1 MTTTNFIKHI
11 FDKNISEEVHN
22 AFKRYSVGEFVKEP
36 LTVKNSKTGFVV
48 QGGFEYLNF
57 MQRFVAE
64 NVKGEVEVEGVI
76 ETVKDLSPVLK
87 KIGVKFEEERR
98 FGKPGSKF
106 ALPIQKISKD
116 TYKKLVNELFTEYLL
131 FNAKADGVLLKVKKK
146 TTPKLGSPTDKFVT
160 LKLPLNFMTTF
171 KEDYLFDVDA
181 KDFKDLVI
189 EHKYFVENIAVDDKL
204 LAKDAD
210 LARKKAIRVG
220 EISRRIMV
228 DGKVVKDYKVKFK
241 V

>member
-11 FDKNISEEVHN
+11 FDKNITSEVHN
-22 AFKRYSVGEFVKEP
+22 AFMRYSIGEFVKEP
-36 LTVKNSKTGFVV
+36 VTVKNTKTGFTV

-64 NVKGEVEVEGVI
+64 NVKGDVEIDGVI
-76 ETVKDLSPVLK
+76 ETVKDLSSALK

-98 FGKPGSKF
+98 FGKSGSKF
-106 ALPIQKISKD
+106 VLPTQKISKD
-116 TYKKLVNELFTEYLL
+116 IYKKLVNELFTEYLL
-131 FNAKADGVLLKVKKK
+131 FNVKAEGVLLKVKSK

-160 LKLPLNFMTTF
+160 LKLPVGFRSTF
-171 KEDYLFDVDA
+171 KEDYLFDVEV

-189 EHKYFVENIAVDDKL
+189 EHKYFVENIDVDNKL

-210 LARKKAIRVG
+210 LARKKAIRIG
-220 EISRRIMV
+220 EISRKLTV
-228 DGKVVKDYKVKFK
+228 DGKVVKEYKVKFK

>member
-11 FDKNISEEVHN
+11 FDRNITPEVHN
-22 AFKRYSVGEFVKEP
+22 AFMRYSVGEFTKEP
-36 LTVKNSKTGFVV
+36 VMVKNTKTGFTV

-64 NVKGEVEVEGVI
+64 NVKGDVEVDGVI
-76 ETVKDLSPVLK
+76 ETVKDLSSVFK

-98 FGKPGSKF
+98 FGKSGSKF
-106 ALPIQKISKD
+106 VLPVQKISKE
-116 TYKKLVNELFTEYLL
+116 TYKKLVNELFMEYLL
-131 FNAKADGVLLKVKKK
+131 FNVKAEGVLLKVKKK

-160 LKLPLNFMTTF
+160 LKLPSSFMSTF
-171 KEDYLFDVDA
+171 KEDYLFDVDV

-189 EHKYFVENIAVDDKL
+189 EHKYFVENIDVDDKL
-204 LAKDAD
+204 LAKDAE
-210 LARKKAIRVG
+210 LARKKAIRIG
-220 EISRRIMV
+220 EISRKLTV
-228 DGKVVKDYKVKFK
+228 DGKVVKEYKTKFK